1 MTIDMTQVFLGVL
14 GLITVIISSVIV
26 PWIKSKTTV
35 QQQDMI
41 RTWATV
47 AVYAAQQLFV
57 NSDEKK
63 EYALQYVS
71 KMLEKYNIKLTAN
84 EVSTYIEG
92 ALKDIKISIGEAD
105 W

>member
-1 MTIDMTQVFLGVL
+1 MSIDMTQVFLGIL
-14 GLITVIISSVIV
+14 GLVTVIITSVIV
-26 PWIKSKTTV
+26 PWVKSKTTT
-35 QQQDMI
+35 QQQNMI

-71 KMLEKYNIKLTAN
+71 DMLKKYNIELTAN
-84 EVSTYIEG
+84 EISTYIEG
-92 ALKDIKISIGEAD
+92 ALKDIKTSIDGAN